1 MGHWTSLPRTGILH
15 PHESIPRVEMPKA
28 RCFGTS
34 VQCALPLRHALPEGF
49 VDEDGNL
56 HVSDWLVDRK
66 GFLPIP
72 IVVTEPA
79 VGYGGG
85 LALMFVRNSMR
96 ESAEKSRT
104 SDTRRR
110 LTSSC
115 WEPRRPRMG
124 PGSPSAAAWLRLP
137 AVGLEAT
144 RKALLTRWTAGS
156 RASRCC
162 AACAPS
168 KT

>member
-1 MGHWTSLPRTGILH
+1 MPQRSAFRYRSMEISPSHPQCAESRRLCSMHWV
-15 PHESIPRVEMPKA
+15 SIPHTR
-28 RCFGTS
+28 RLCR
-34 VQCALPLRHALPEGF
+34 Q
-49 VDEDGNL
+49 DDGNL
-56 HVSDWLVDRK
+56 DVSDWLIDRK

-72 IVVTEPA
+72 IVITEPA

-104 SDTRRR
+104 TDTRRR

-156 RASRCC
+156 RASKCC